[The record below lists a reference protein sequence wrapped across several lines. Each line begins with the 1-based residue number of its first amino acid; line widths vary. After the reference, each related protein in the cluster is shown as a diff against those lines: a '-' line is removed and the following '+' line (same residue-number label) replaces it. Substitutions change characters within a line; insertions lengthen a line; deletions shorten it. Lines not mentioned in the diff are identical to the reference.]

1 MILKHMG
8 IDSGKN
14 SRPFFFF
21 ADRRNVPLSSKEFAE
36 GLNILDQLTL
46 FTEPS
51 APPNLAAQTPPFSL
65 FFSLQKL
72 CMYLFIWLHQVFVAA
87 CGIFRYNAWTL
98 YLQHMGSRVCGL
110 QQFWDRDSSCGMWTL
125 ECTGSGIAAH
135 DLRCSEAC
143 GILFSWPGIESECPA
158 LQGGFLTAGSPEMS
172 QHTLSLSCCF

>member
-1 MILKHMG
+1 MG

-65 FFSLQKL
+65 FFSLKKL
-72 CMYLFIWLHQVFVAA
+72 CIYLFGCIRSLLRHEGSFVTTLGLSICSTWAPEYVGSSNFGIEILAVA
-87 CGIFRYNAWTL
+87 CGLWSAQAQE
-98 YLQHMGSRVCGL
+98 LQHMIFVALRHVGSYFPDQGL
-110 QQFWDRDSSCGMWTL
+110 NPSAPPFKADS
-125 ECTGSGIAAH
+125 
-135 DLRCSEAC
+135 
-143 GILFSWPGIESECPA
+143 
-158 LQGGFLTAGSPEMS
+158 
-172 QHTLSLSCCF
+172 